1 MGIKF
6 ITCARDLSKLEK
18 IKNKQWGNVENIKN
32 VNIIRLGTTSLGL
45 LFNLISLLDF
55 EASICSYSRLRTFK
69 WATWFLCDFVKI

>member
-55 EASICSYSRLRTFK
+55 EASICSYSCLRTFK